1 MGQAVFHNYTTTAYN
16 EDPIFKNKAYHLYGN
31 PAVQN
36 APDLFWVDSYR
47 YVLISP
53 DDFKNNKELCFKV
66 GAYLYHHKAIEDKFE
81 VYTYFF
87 GDINKCKEIGEEF
100 ENQICKYVSYE
111 MLEEW
116 YPKNLEEINDKF
128 VNYFL
133 AQQKYYGQTFRLGD
147 YDMRYLLFLLPTL
160 DIEGICSSKSFIL
173 KQLSN
178 NGYISAL
185 KTPGGDYI
193 SFTLTATAIKQFQ
206 KTKNKENNAAFIAIK
221 FKGNEERI
229 KVIQDT
235 IADCGYEPRI
245 MSEYQTNEWIMPEI
259 FHQIQLSKF
268 VVVDFSLPCD
278 GAYYEAGYAQAL
290 GKQVIHIYDKREE
303 ANNQLHFDVAQK
315 STVIYKDYDDLREK
329 LTKRINATVK

>member
-31 PAVQN
+31 PAVRN
-36 APDLFWVDSYR
+36 APVLFWVDSYR

-53 DDFKNNKELCFKV
+53 DDFKQNEILCFKV
-66 GAYLYHHKAIEDKFE
+66 GAYLYHHKAVEDKYE
-81 VYTYFF
+81 NYTYFF

-160 DIEGICSSKSFIL
+160 DIEGIRSSKSFIL

-193 SFTLTATAIKQFQ
+193 SFTLTATAINQFQ
-206 KTKNKENNAAFIAIK
+206 KTKTKEDNTAFIAIK
-221 FKGNEERI
+221 FKDNEERI
-229 KVIQDT
+229 KVIQNT
-235 IADCGYEPRI
+235 IADSGYEPRI
-245 MSEYQTNEWIMPEI
+245 MNEYQTNDWIMPEI
-259 FHQIQLSKF
+259 FHQIQLCKF

-303 ANNQLHFDVAQK
+303 VNNQLHFDVAQK